1 MIWMDDIKWNAEG
14 LIPAVAQD
22 EESGAVL
29 MLAWMNREA
38 LAATLR
44 EGRACYYS
52 RSRGEL
58 WRKGETSGHFQE
70 LRALRLDCDKD
81 SVLLIVRQSGV
92 ACHEGHFSCFHNL
105 PPEMADG
112 GWLTLGAA
120 GEVPPLALGPV
131 LEALAALIDERR
143 REMPPGAYTTYLF
156 EQGLDKILKK
166 VGEESAEVIIA
177 AKNRVPA
184 ELRYE
189 TADLFYHLLVLLA
202 QQGLSLAEVAAELA
216 GRRK

>member
-1 MIWMDDIKWNAEG
+1 MDEIKWNADG

-22 EESGAVL
+22 EASGAVL
-29 MLAWMNREA
+29 MLAWMNKEA
-38 LAATLR
+38 LANTLR

-52 RSRGEL
+52 RSRGRL

-70 LRALRLDCDKD
+70 VRAARLDCDKD
-81 SVLLIVRQSGV
+81 SILLIVRQEGA

-105 PPEMADG
+105 PPDG
-112 GWLTLGAA
+112 GGEWQTCGQA
-120 GEVPPLALGPV
+120 GERPAPALGFV
-131 LEALAALIDERR
+131 LESLAALIAGRR

-189 TADLFYHLLVLLA
+189 TADLFYHILVLLENEGV
-202 QQGLSLAEVAAELA
+202 GLADIAAELMA
-216 GRRK
+216 RRKK